1 MSRFSPLARRGTIA
15 PYLWKLPTGK
25 MHGGAMRWYRVAT
38 FDETWKPGATG
49 YNCVALQ
56 KIDKCELGP
65 WHDAPISRCVIEI
78 GQLGI
83 GSPLRR
89 GLVNYCVPAG
99 EAHLK
104 ALELARDINQKLRGN
119 RSLMKLKCVVNDGQ
133 NHDKFGAA
141 RVELEETKESLQKAK
156 EGGDFMAYCLQSL
169 REELEQTRRE
179 IQQLKSTR
187 DVVPKQK
194 VPFADI
200 WAPHDPNPSSFP
212 YHLICTPVLVVGHFL
227 HSFACALM
235 LNFIL

>member
-1 MSRFSPLARRGTIA
+1 
-15 PYLWKLPTGK
+15 
-25 MHGGAMRWYRVAT
+25 
-38 FDETWKPGATG
+38 
-49 YNCVALQ
+49 
-56 KIDKCELGP
+56 
-65 WHDAPISRCVIEI
+65 
-78 GQLGI
+78 
-83 GSPLRR
+83 
-89 GLVNYCVPAG
+89 
-99 EAHLK
+99 
-104 ALELARDINQKLRGN
+104 
-119 RSLMKLKCVVNDGQ
+119 MKLKCVVNDGQ